1 METIMPDWLKK
12 ARIDI
17 KNKGEGNDVKVKVLK
32 GDKSRVVHAAWLS
45 KGGNGYMLV
54 AEDQHL
60 LLELEC
66 VGAGTLQLR
75 LRGMNKT
82 MPAGGRIPAWVDYT
96 RLAVNE
102 EIVFW
107 ELKPQWF
114 DKPYAF
120 NRKVSDGEKLKVEI
134 SWSEHAYKGEELAK
148 LHYMWATLPEG
159 KVKGSH

>member
-17 KNKGEGNDVKVKVLK
+17 KNKGEGNDVKVRVLD
-32 GDKSRVVHAAWLS
+32 GDKSRVVHASWLS

-54 AEDQHL
+54 AEDKYL

-66 VGAGTLQLR
+66 VGTGTLQLR
-75 LRGMNKT
+75 LRGINKT
-82 MPAGGRIPAWVDYT
+82 MPGGERIPAWIDYT
-96 RLAVNE
+96 RLAVND

-114 DKPYAF
+114 NDSYLF

-134 SWSEHAYKGEELAK
+134 SWSEHAYKGEELVK
-148 LHYMWATLPEG
+148 LLYMLGALPEG
-159 KVKGSH
+159 K